1 MFDLEVAIRVCRK
14 ASVDHALA
22 LAKRN
27 LKYDACISILTEDK
41 KAYDA
46 ALDYI
51 DELPFESAQ
60 KNLKK
65 IGNILMKKCPQ
76 RTTELLKKLCTDYY
90 QSHNNEKSDV
100 LIHDQL
106 DKNVMLTN
114 QTYFFDSSPHID
126 RASPED
132 FIHFFTEA
140 PPEYLSDFLEHLLK
154 NMNDCA
160 QLVYSTLIE
169 HYLRCWKTDSKAEK
183 RLLEILRNSSNDESN
198 LHYDR
203 NHVLILCSTYQF
215 WPGIMHIYEE
225 QKLYVELVVFTVTK
239 QNIFIKSLFRHIDDL
254 SFSVKR
260 QVEIYRKRE
269 IFFISFIC
277 RPLISRAV

>member
-14 ASVDHALA
+14 ASVEHALA

-27 LKYDACISILTEDK
+27 LKYDSCISILTEDK
-41 KAYDA
+41 RAYDA

-51 DELPFESAQ
+51 VELPFEYAQ

-90 QSHNNEKSDV
+90 QSQNNNTS
-100 LIHDQL
+100 HDHESNQL
-106 DKNVMLTN
+106 DKNTMLTN
-114 QTYFFDSSPHID
+114 SNIFFDSSPHID

-140 PPEYLSDFLEHLLK
+140 TPEYLSDFLEHLLK
-154 NMNDCA
+154 NINNCA
-160 QLVYSTLIE
+160 QLVYNTLIE
-169 HYLRCWKTDSKAEK
+169 HYLRYWKTDATAKK
-183 RLLEILRNSSNDESN
+183 RLLEILRCSSNDESN

-203 NHVLILCSTYQF
+203 NHVLILCSIYQF

-225 QKLYVELVVFTVTK
+225 QKLYVDLDLFHFT
-239 QNIFIKSLFRHIDDL
+239 SLSNDQFSFLQVHLFCGTIIDYI
-254 SFSVKR
+254 
-260 QVEIYRKRE
+260 E
-269 IFFISFIC
+269 
-277 RPLISRAV
+277 